1 MRITLELLVDA
12 IFFETED
19 AEDAE
24 GWAEETGGKVYSWKT
39 TGKHNWLES
48 GYSRVDVAGLVVMP
62 LLLPDTIR
70 MTDDPE
76 QD

>member
-1 MRITLELLVDA
+1 MEITLELLA
-12 IFFETED
+12 SALFFETED

-24 GWAEETGGKVYSWKT
+24 AWAEETGGKVYSWKT

-48 GYSRVDVAGLVVMP
+48 GYSRVDVAGLAVIP
-62 LLLPDTIR
+62 PLLPDTIK
-70 MTDDPE
+70 MTDDSE